1 MTSINRRKL
10 FAYLYEQ
17 QRRVNAEYDELNA
30 EYMPLLFDVPGDDP
44 RRREL
49 LAAINRT
56 VGKNAMLC
64 EIIDFVLARRD
75 AE

>member
-30 EYMPLLFDVPGDDP
+30 EYLPLLIAVPGDDP

-56 VGKNAMLC
+56 AGKNAMLA
-64 EIIDFVLARRD
+64 EILGTVITQGGA
-75 AE
+75 